1 MLNILFILILYLS
14 KEINTTQIAN
24 LVTLV
29 VTIDPA
35 TLIQIVNGQLE
46 YSKDTGDLGAL
57 QNAQALIEA
66 FDDLH
71 YHGAYQRC
79 VQEGVQKA
87 LMG

>member
-1 MLNILFILILYLS
+1 M
-14 KEINTTQIAN
+14 TQIAN

-29 VTIDPA
+29 VTIDP
-35 TLIQIVNGQLE
+35 TQLISIVNGQLE
-46 YSKDTGDLGAL
+46 YSKDMGDLGAL

-71 YHGAYQRC
+71 YSGAYAKC

>member
-1 MLNILFILILYLS
+1 MN
-14 KEINTTQIAN
+14 QIAN

-29 VTIDPA
+29 VTIDP
-35 TLIQIVNGQLE
+35 TQLISIVNGQLE
-46 YSKDTGDLGAL
+46 YSKDMGDLGAL

-71 YHGAYQRC
+71 YPGAYSKC

-87 LMG
+87 LCG